1 MNKHSVSIDS
11 NEETIK
17 LNFDGPFEGR
27 LDRTENGWTITPDA
41 YNAVTPK
48 LLNFE
53 VTRDGRVES
62 FRTENAQPLQPNT
75 EHNLILR

>member
-1 MNKHSVSIDS
+1 
-11 NEETIK
+11 
-17 LNFDGPFEGR
+17 GPFEGR
-27 LDRTENGWTITPDA
+27 LDRTDTGWTITPDA

-48 LLNFE
+48 LLIFE

-62 FRTENAQPLQPNT
+62 FRTENAQPLEPNT